1 MAKKKK
7 PRFLKVLGPGL
18 ITGAADDDPSGVSTY
33 TTAGAAFGYALLWTA
48 PFTLPLMI
56 AVQLMC
62 ARIGMV
68 AGQGLAGVL
77 RANYPRWALWLCCSL
92 LLIANTVNIG
102 ADLAAM
108 AAVME
113 MLTGINLRIW
123 VPVVALLILALLIFE
138 TYPVIAKVFKWLT
151 LVLFAYVLTAFF
163 AHADWSRVFHHTV
176 VPQLHTDRRWLMTF
190 VAIFGTTISPYLFF
204 WQADEEVEEEKAIG
218 RETIEQRK
226 GASAGAIRNATLD
239 VVIGMTISVV
249 IFYFIIV
256 SAAATLNAAG
266 KTEIATAQQAAAA
279 LRPLAGNAATI
290 LFSLG
295 IIGTGLLGV
304 SVLAGSS
311 ALAIAEAA
319 DWRSGMS
326 EKWRNAKPFYTVMS
340 ASIVVGAIVAL
351 LNTSGI
357 RLLFFAAMLNGL
369 LAPPL
374 IIAVIIICNNSQV
387 MGERTNGRLLNAFGA
402 LTALVMIVSALVLL
416 LSL

>member
-7 PRFLKVLGPGL
+7 HRLLKILGPGL

-33 TTAGAAFGYALLWTA
+33 TTAGAHFGYALLWTA
-48 PFTLPLMI
+48 PFALPLMV

-77 RANYPRWALWLCCSL
+77 RASYPRWALWLCCSL
-92 LLIANTVNIG
+92 LLVANTVNIG

-108 AAVME
+108 ASVME
-113 MLTGINLRIW
+113 LLTGVTLRVW
-123 VPVVALLILALLIFE
+123 VPVIALLIFALLVFE
-138 TYPVIAKVFKWLT
+138 TYPVIARIFKWLT
-151 LVLFAYVLTAFF
+151 LVLFAYVLTAFL
-163 AHADWSRVFHHTV
+163 AHADWSQALRSTV
-176 VPQLHTDRRWLMTF
+176 LPEMHTDRRWLMTF

-204 WQADEEVEEEKAIG
+204 WQAAEEVEEEKAHG
-218 RETIEQRK
+218 RATVVERR
-226 GASAGAIRNATLD
+226 GASVAALRNASFD

-256 SAAATLNAAG
+256 SAAATLHAAG
-266 KTEIATAQQAAAA
+266 MTEISTAQQAAQA

-311 ALAIAEAA
+311 GLAVAEAA
-319 DWRSGMS
+319 DWRAGMS
-326 EKWRNAKPFYTVMS
+326 EKWQRAKPFYAVMS
-340 ASIVVGAIVAL
+340 ASIGIGALVAM
-351 LNTSGI
+351 LNTNGI

-374 IIAVIIICNNSQV
+374 IIAVLFICNNSEV
-387 MGERTNGRLLNAFGA
+387 MGEHTNGRWLNALGA
-402 LTALVMIVSALVLL
+402 ITALVMTVSALVLL
-416 LSL
+416 LNL